1 MKFRIYDELSGI
13 KSYEGRINNNWILFE
28 YDNKNDVIISKKKNS
43 IQSKK
48 LQEQK
53 LIPNKKLVFDKI
65 EKSLFDRVGTGVF
78 LSLFISFM
86 FTVIFQSYVSDYKLS
101 FFGFTIA
108 LMLVSV
114 GLYITIKLKDALET
128 NEKN

>member
-1 MKFRIYDELSGI
+1 MFFFLFSLISLITLILK
-13 KSYEGRINNNWILFE
+13 GRIMFE
-28 YDNKNDVIISKKKNS
+28 
-43 IQSKK
+43 
-48 LQEQK
+48 
-53 LIPNKKLVFDKI
+53 KI

-114 GLYITIKLKDALET
+114 GMFITIKLKDALEAD
-128 NEKN
+128 EKS

>member
-1 MKFRIYDELSGI
+1 LIFFLFSLISLITLILK
-13 KSYEGRINNNWILFE
+13 GRIMFE
-28 YDNKNDVIISKKKNS
+28 
-43 IQSKK
+43 
-48 LQEQK
+48 
-53 LIPNKKLVFDKI
+53 KI

-128 NEKN
+128 NEKS

>member
-1 MKFRIYDELSGI
+1 MIYFLFSLI
-13 KSYEGRINNNWILFE
+13 SLITLTLKGRIMFE
-28 YDNKNDVIISKKKNS
+28 
-43 IQSKK
+43 
-48 LQEQK
+48 
-53 LIPNKKLVFDKI
+53 KI

-128 NEKN
+128 NEKS